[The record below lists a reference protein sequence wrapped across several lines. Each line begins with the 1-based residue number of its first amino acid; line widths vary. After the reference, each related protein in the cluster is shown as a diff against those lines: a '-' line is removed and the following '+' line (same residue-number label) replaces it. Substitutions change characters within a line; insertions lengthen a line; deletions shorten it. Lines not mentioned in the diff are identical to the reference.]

1 MRRVGILL
9 VSGLAI
15 ASAGAAQDPSREGLL
30 GTRTT
35 PPPPIARNVRA
46 QPRDYF
52 PLAAGNLWIYQGS
65 GVYSGTF
72 LTLEVTKT
80 QVFQDAPYF
89 LLSGF
94 PQQDYWLREDA
105 TGSVLQYDP
114 GQATEKLWWAFD
126 SPLRQ
131 QYSTDLPGTCCRAAM
146 VTSRTA
152 QYKGPLGSFD
162 SALQVSYPGVF
173 QVGIFQ
179 ETFLPGIGLAFRTQ
193 ATGGPSYGSWELIY
207 ARVGGVTVD
216 SAPELSFG
224 IALDNSIYTVDMMPP
239 VSPAK
244 AAPLL
249 TARLRLRN
257 AAQPISLIFPS
268 GQNFDFTITN
278 DKGAVVYRWSDGQA
292 FPMVVRT
299 ATFGPG
305 ENDFV
310 IQLRLNGSD
319 KAPLPPGN
327 YVAEGW
333 LTTMGAKVFDATVP
347 FRVAWVY

>member
-1 MRRVGILL
+1 VRRVGILL

-15 ASAGAAQDPSREGLL
+15 ASAGAAQDTARRGLL
-30 GTRTT
+30 GACPGAPR
-35 PPPPIARNVRA
+35 PIRASVGA
-46 QPRDYF
+46 QPCDYF
-52 PLAAGNLWIYQGS
+52 PLAAGNLWIYKGS

-72 LTLEVTKT
+72 LILEVTKT

-114 GQATEKLWWAFD
+114 SQATEKLWWAFD

-152 QYKGPLGSFD
+152 VYKGPLGSFD

-173 QVGIFQ
+173 QVGIVQ

-207 ARVGGVTVD
+207 ARVAGVTVD

-239 VSPAK
+239 VSPAT

-257 AAQPISLIFPS
+257 TAQPITLVFPS
-268 GQNFDFTITN
+268 GQSFDFTVTN
-278 DKGAVVYRWSDGQA
+278 DKGVIVYRWSDGQA
-292 FPMVVRT
+292 FPMVVR
-299 ATFGPG
+299 AETFGPG
-305 ENDFV
+305 EKDFV

-319 KAPLPPGN
+319 KAPLPAGH
-327 YVAEGW
+327 YVAEAW
-333 LTTMGAKVFDATVP
+333 LTTMGAKAFDASLP
-347 FRVAWVY
+347 FQVAWDY